1 MADNVLAAYWEM
13 PAVARTLVTTTVVL
27 SGTCLARILSLGL
40 FIHHPF
46 YLWQF
51 PPQIWRLVTCF
62 FLSDHPIS
70 LLMDSYFLYR
80 YCVSMEMG
88 NPRFPRKVD
97 LVWYILFICGTILCF
112 ASTAITVPGNEEDH
126 PCTSDRPI
134 IRKSGLVCGAG
145 MMIDYVLG
153 LTSFMFLNGLILAM
167 VYTVTQEQRGMK
179 TQYFVLTIPSQM
191 LPYCMI
197 LVALLMAPGKAV
209 VEVEGLV
216 AAHLFNFL
224 TRIWPEFGDGPR
236 LLRTPAWL
244 ESLVPTP
251 RVAQRGYG
259 TAVRPGNAPTGRT
272 TGASTGPLP
281 DSWKT
286 RGPGH
291 RLG

>member
-13 PAVARTLVTTTVVL
+13 PAVARTLVTATVVL

-97 LVWYILFICGTILCF
+97 LVWYILFICGTIL
-112 ASTAITVPGNEEDH
+112 
-126 PCTSDRPI
+126 
-134 IRKSGLVCGAG
+134 
-145 MMIDYVLG
+145 MIDYVLG